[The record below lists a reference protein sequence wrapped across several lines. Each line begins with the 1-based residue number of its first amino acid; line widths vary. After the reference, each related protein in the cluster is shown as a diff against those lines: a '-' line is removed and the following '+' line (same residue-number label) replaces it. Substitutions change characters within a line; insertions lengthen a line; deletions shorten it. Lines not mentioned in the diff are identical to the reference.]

1 MCDVSDKPAHQEK
14 ECPICS
20 QLQVTGTFKTHPTER
35 APLKPFRVQREN
47 LSGTV
52 VLGDYD
58 SIELARAAA
67 CGTNF
72 EILSRAYNPG
82 KHLLPPA
89 TLPAQEE
96 LIVAILRTLSRA
108 YGGDGSAGV
117 NYTDPNGK
125 FTLRQYNEALDL
137 PNFEYPGIGVEVTW
151 YKYIGRGTKW
161 NKKLSA
167 TAWGRILVDCLPRES
182 YVVP

>member
-1 MCDVSDKPAHQEK
+1 MSLKHPTD
-14 ECPICS
+14 CPSCS
-20 QLQVTGTFKTHPTER
+20 QLQVTGTFQTHVTER
-35 APLKPFRVQREN
+35 APLKPFRVQREQD
-47 LSGTV
+47 GTTV
-52 VLGDYD
+52 TLGDYD
-58 SIELARAAA
+58 SLVLAQAAV
-67 CGTNF
+67 CGNEGF
-72 EILSRAYNPG
+72 VILERERKAG

-125 FTLRQYNEALDL
+125 FTMRQYNDDLDL
-137 PNFEYPGIGVEVTW
+137 PNFEYPGIGIEVTW

-182 YVVP
+182 YIVP